1 VPTYHQKVTHAL
13 DALAGGLAPY
23 IEQEL
28 RTIYGGRWES
38 AARESFRSGRGRTG
52 DEDATFQWDAHAG
65 LTVMWDQWNSVFRH
79 RLTHQDRSLV
89 SELREFR
96 NRWAHQ
102 AEFDFDDT
110 YRILDSAARL
120 LQSVGS
126 PRAADVARAKQ
137 SLFRTEFDRQA
148 RAAYN
153 RSRAS
158 RKVWQDVLTY
168 VGCAAAMIAAIV
180 QGYGWTAWFMIVVV
194 VGVFGVIVWQ
204 RMAAPPVFFGAH
216 ECVDCG
222 KIIYVD
228 HCPYC
233 EPPARPRPVEQPAG
247 EAAQRA
253 AS

>member
-1 VPTYHQKVTHAL
+1 VTHAL
-13 DALAGGLAPY
+13 DALAAGLAPY
-23 IEQEL
+23 IEREL
-28 RTIYGGRWES
+28 RTSYGERWES
-38 AARESFRSGRGRTG
+38 ASRESFRSGRGRTG
-52 DEDATFQWDAHAG
+52 DDEAALQWDAHAA

-79 RLTHQDRSLV
+79 RLAQPERSLV

-110 YRILDSAARL
+110 YRILDSAERL
-120 LQSVGS
+120 LRAVDS
-126 PRAADVARAKQ
+126 PRAAEVARARQ
-137 SLFRTEFDRQA
+137 SLFRAEFDRQA

-168 VGCAAAMIAAIV
+168 LACAAAIIVAIV
-180 QGYGWTAWFMIVVV
+180 QGYGWTAWFMISVV

-204 RMAAPPVFFGAH
+204 RLATPPVFFGAH
-216 ECVDCG
+216 ECIDCG
-222 KIIYVD
+222 KIIYTD

-233 EPPARPRPVEQPAG
+233 EPPARPRPTGQPVEQPVDQPTGQAVP
-247 EAAQRA
+247 
-253 AS
+253 